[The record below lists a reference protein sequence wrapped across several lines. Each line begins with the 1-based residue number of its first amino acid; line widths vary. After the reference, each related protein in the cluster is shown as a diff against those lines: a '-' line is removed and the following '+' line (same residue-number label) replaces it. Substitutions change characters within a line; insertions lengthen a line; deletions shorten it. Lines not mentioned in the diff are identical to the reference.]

1 MRNALFILLGVLAFI
16 GLLTF
21 LTLGGK
27 RVKVEVCMEYKG
39 RRACKVASG
48 HDQLAATRTAIDNA
62 CADIASG
69 VTETGQCT
77 RSAPASLNVVE

>member
-1 MRNALFILLGVLAFI
+1 MKNALFILLAIVAFI

-48 HDQLAATRTAIDNA
+48 RDQMTATRTAVDNA

-69 VTETGQCT
+69 VTETGQCA
-77 RSAPASLNVVE
+77 RSAPASLQVVE